1 MFGKRKATVKKSY
14 DKEEQRPVIKCSICT
29 GEQVAGFI
37 NKKTGKFQEVM
48 LVKDETDLKLFKD
61 MYGLEDVEKVY

>member
-1 MFGKRKATVKKSY
+1 MFGKRKAAVKKSY
-14 DKEEQRPVIKCSICT
+14 DKENQRPVIQCSICT

-37 NKKTGKFQEVM
+37 DKRTGKFQEEMMIV
-48 LVKDETDLKLFKD
+48 DAEDLKLFKE